1 VQLPAA
7 QAAAGDEDDG
17 GGGALSACLGT
28 SLGVSAIALCE
39 FWLAMTVRS
48 HLTELVDGIS
58 LIVFQSCGTCI
69 MRTINTRRSVST
81 RRDGNSSGFLPVFA
95 VQCSTR
101 SACKKK

>member
-1 VQLPAA
+1 MAVGHPVPAPRPCSAAGALPALWDKKHTTYA
-7 QAAAGDEDDG
+7 KQQRNYRASGGQSSCEDDG

-58 LIVFQSCGTCI
+58 LIVFQSCGTY
-69 MRTINTRRSVST
+69 
-81 RRDGNSSGFLPVFA
+81 
-95 VQCSTR
+95 
-101 SACKKK
+101 